1 MRLHVP
7 IKLRWSDLDAYG
19 HVNNAE
25 MLRLLEEARIEAF
38 WATDVAGGGGNAGDG
53 NDGDGNDGAGNDGEG
68 GVGTAPGAGD
78 AGAVRGSGEA
88 VGGSTAVLDGRPG
101 ADTLTLIARQE
112 IEYLAPIPYLRQPL
126 DVQLWLGRLGGASLE
141 VCYEV
146 WSPEGTEPRTL
157 FSRAATTIV
166 LVDAATER
174 PRRINERER
183 GAWTPYLDEPVT
195 FAKRG

>member
-38 WATDVAGGGGNAGDG
+38 WGTDDTG
-53 NDGDGNDGAGNDGEG
+53 
-68 GVGTAPGAGD
+68 
-78 AGAVRGSGEA
+78 GSGDA

-112 IEYLAPIPYLRQPL
+112 IEYVAPIPYLRQPL

-141 VCYEV
+141 VNYEV
-146 WSPEGTEPRTL
+146 WSPEGAEPRTM

-166 LVDAATER
+166 LVDAGTQR
-174 PRRINERER
+174 PRRINDRER
-183 GAWTPYLDEPVT
+183 TAWTPYLDEPVT
-195 FAKRG
+195 FTKR

>member
-25 MLRLLEEARIEAF
+25 MLRILEEVRIEAF
-38 WATDVAGGGGNAGDG
+38 WVTDEVAAPAGGAAVGGA
-53 NDGDGNDGAGNDGEG
+53 A
-68 GVGTAPGAGD
+68 A
-78 AGAVRGSGEA
+78 
-88 VGGSTAVLDGRPG
+88 GGSTAVIDGRPG

-112 IEYLAPIPYLRQPL
+112 VEYLAPIPYMRQPL

-146 WSPEGTEPRTL
+146 WSPRGTEPRTL
-157 FSRAATTIV
+157 FTSAATTIV
-166 LVDAATER
+166 LVDAASQR
-174 PRRINERER
+174 PRRINDRERE
-183 GAWTPYLDEPVT
+183 AWTPYLGDPVA
-195 FAKRG
+195 FRRG

>member
-38 WATDVAGGGGNAGDG
+38 WATD
-53 NDGDGNDGAGNDGEG
+53 
-68 GVGTAPGAGD
+68 D
-78 AGAVRGSGEA
+78 AQQGSGEA

-112 IEYLAPIPYLRQPL
+112 IEYLAPIPYLRQAL

-146 WSPEGTEPRTL
+146 WSPEGTEPRTM
-157 FSRAATTIV
+157 FTRAATTIV
-166 LVDAATER
+166 LVDATTQR
-174 PRRINERER
+174 PRRINDHERD
-183 GAWTPYLDEPVT
+183 AWTPYLDEPVQ